1 MKSEFVSVNQY
12 GTKMKVEKHEEN
24 GISEAGEWGS
34 AQGVLQI
41 NDRRPL
47 KMYKIRFK
55 TAMTNST

>member
-1 MKSEFVSVNQY
+1 
-12 GTKMKVEKHEEN
+12 MKVEKHEEN